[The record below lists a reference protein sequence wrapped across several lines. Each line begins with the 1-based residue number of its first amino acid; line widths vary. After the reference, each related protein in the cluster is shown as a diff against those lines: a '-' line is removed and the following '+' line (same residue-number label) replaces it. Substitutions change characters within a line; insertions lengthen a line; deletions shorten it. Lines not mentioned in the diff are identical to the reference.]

1 MALLG
6 KDDIS
11 KINDD
16 IKTKEVELDSKKQK
30 EESINKARDEKKD
43 RIDQF
48 NGELSEMDAD
58 ETKSLAEKQDVEVRI
73 AKQEQIIDEFEKQE
87 VSLTEQEEQN
97 KKDFEANRNNLEN
110 KEDLLDQYKT
120 QAEKLDEEIT
130 DLTKSIEE
138 IDLGIAEDTER
149 LTKLENEKANEENEE
164 VKTKLQAEIDDL
176 TKAKQD
182 RESKKAAETEK
193 KLTKAAEKA
202 AKDAEIATCKSEV
215 ESLQNSADALMET
228 LKSIKSSKE
237 DVARSLNEAQEERE
251 NLSRVNEDI
260 QRDLSNIEGSRKE
273 VKDSLAAESA
283 ELESLEG
290 NYYENK
296 DAIKKLMSELE
307 ELRSGELIKRHDL
320 EKENRI
326 EHVNITIKN
335 RERLDALVK
344 DKNDEG
350 VMDAANKDSNIFI
363 DDIKEAL
370 DIENTDIIR
379 DAIEDA
385 RNKYEEGKIGKQI
398 YRADEAF
405 RASRLALVDINL
417 SGINE
422 KIHNSIQKGLTSI
435 TVTEDEISGIE
446 ILALTQLGY
455 RVTHKPIS
463 NPPGR
468 IPVELTIVIDWGFA
482 GAGA

>member
-16 IKTKEVELDSKKQK
+16 IKTKEVELDSKKEK
-30 EESINKARDEKKD
+30 EESINKARAEKKA

-48 NGELSEMDAD
+48 NGELSEMAAD
-58 ETKSLAEKQDVEVRI
+58 ETKKLAQKQDLEVRI
-73 AKQEQIIDEFEKQE
+73 AKQTQTLEELEKQKA
-87 VSLTEQEEQN
+87 SLSEQEDQN
-97 KKDFEANRNNLEN
+97 LQALEETRASLEN
-110 KEDLLDQYKT
+110 KEDILDQRKT
-120 QAEKLDEEIT
+120 EAEKLDEEVT

-149 LTKLENEKANEENEE
+149 LAKLENEKANEEEE
-164 VKTKLQAEIDDL
+164 AVKEKLQAEIDDL
-176 TKAKQD
+176 TKAKED
-182 RESKKAAETEK
+182 REKKKAAETEK
-193 KLTKAAEKA
+193 KNTKAAEKA
-202 AKDAEIATCKSEV
+202 AKDAEIATSKSEV
-215 ESLQNSADALMET
+215 ESLQNSADAIMVT

-237 DVARSLNEAQEERE
+237 ELGESVNEAEEERE
-251 NLSRVNEDI
+251 NLARANDDVE
-260 QRDLSNIEGSRKE
+260 RDLSNIEGSRKE
-273 VKDSLAAESA
+273 VKDSLAEESKQ
-283 ELESLEG
+283 LKSLDD
-290 NYYENK
+290 NYSENK
-296 DAIKKLMSELE
+296 DSIKKLMSDLE

-335 RERLDALVK
+335 KERLTALVNNK
-344 DKNDEG
+344 DNER
-350 VMDAANKDSNIFI
+350 VLERANKDSNIFI

-370 DIENTDIIR
+370 NIESTEVIR

-385 RNKYEEGKIGKQI
+385 RNKYEEGKTGKQI

-422 KIHNSIQKGLTSI
+422 KIHKSIQKGLTSI
-435 TVTEDEISGIE
+435 TVTEDQISGIE

-455 RVTHKPIS
+455 RVTHKPIA

-468 IPVELTIVIDWGFA
+468 LPVELTIVIDWGFA
-482 GAGA
+482 GGGA